1 MSQSNLVQLN
11 GILTAGPSALAF
23 GSCSLR
29 EIFPVSFCDVYAGLQ
44 GAVESN
50 LISTDSG
57 SPGPFTLPMGTIT
70 KGRVLALRVL
80 AGLTVKVFITTGLG
94 VAVFNVSD
102 QLLLRCRN
110 PGDEFTQVQISTSA
124 QAVDLGWLIAGDV
137 S

>member
-1 MSQSNLVQLN
+1 MSQSNLVKLD
-11 GILTAGPSALAF
+11 GVLTAGPSGLSF

-29 EIFPVSFCDVYAGLQ
+29 EIFPISFCDCYAGLQ

-50 LISTDSG
+50 LVSSDG
-57 SPGPFTLPMGTIT
+57 SPFTLPMGTIT
-70 KGRVLALRVL
+70 KGRVLALRIL
-80 AGLTVKVFITTGLG
+80 AGLTVKVIVTTGLG
-94 VAVFNVSD
+94 VAILPMSD

-124 QAVDLGWLIAGDV
+124 QAVDLGWLISGDV